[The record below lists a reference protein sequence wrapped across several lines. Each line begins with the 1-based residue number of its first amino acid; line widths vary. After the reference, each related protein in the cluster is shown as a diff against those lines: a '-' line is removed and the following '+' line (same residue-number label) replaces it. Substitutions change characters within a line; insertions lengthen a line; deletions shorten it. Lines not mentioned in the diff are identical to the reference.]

1 MAKKIVITILVVI
14 VAGAGVWYY
23 FSKIQH
29 APIEKILTNPKAY
42 EGKVVTIE
50 GDVTDR
56 TAFFV
61 VLKFFKVRDK
71 TGEIT
76 VVTKDGLPEIKSK
89 VRVKGKVD
97 DAFPVGDQK
106 LVVLTAESVDQ
117 EGGNK

>member
-1 MAKKIVITILVVI
+1 MAKKIIIAILIVI

-23 FSKIQH
+23 FSKVRH
-29 APIEKILTNPKAY
+29 APIEKILSNPKAY
-42 EGKVVTIE
+42 EGKVLTIE

-76 VVTKDGLPEIKSK
+76 VVTKDSLPEIKAN

-97 DAFPVGDQK
+97 EAFPVGDQK
-106 LVVLTAESVDQ
+106 LLVFTAESVEQ
-117 EGGNK
+117 EGRNK